1 MTPASRLAAGTIVV
15 GLTVLGLKY
24 LAYVVTG
31 SVALYS
37 DALESIVNVATAVAT
52 LAAVSVSAMP
62 ADANHPYGHQ
72 KAEYLSAVL
81 ESSLIVI
88 AALLILREAWFGLL
102 DPKPLQ
108 APVLGLAINAGAGL
122 LNALWCFLL
131 FRFGRR
137 WRSPAL
143 VADAHHLLT
152 DVVSSIGVLVGVALV
167 ALTGWARLDSII
179 AALVALNILWSGW
192 KLMRDSV
199 GGLMD
204 EAVPEAVQARIANA
218 IRVHASGAIQA
229 NALRTRRSG
238 ALTFIEFNLITPGSM
253 TVAQAHAICD
263 RLEEALNREIEDSSV
278 TIHIEPEQ
286 NAVSVGALPVA

>member
-1 MTPASRLAAGTIVV
+1 MSRAARLASCTILV
-15 GLTVLGLKY
+15 GLVVLGLKY
-24 LAYVVTG
+24 LAYALTG

-37 DALESIVNVATAVAT
+37 DALESIVNVVTAVAT
-52 LAAVSVSAMP
+52 LAALSVSAMP

-81 ESSLIVI
+81 ESAMIII
-88 AALLILREAWFGLL
+88 AALLILRESYLSL
-102 DPKPLQ
+102 MHPKPLSS
-108 APVLGLAINAGAGL
+108 PVLGLAINAAAGAI
-122 LNALWCFLL
+122 NAVWCMVL

-143 VADAHHLLT
+143 VADAHHLFT

-167 ALTGWARLDSII
+167 ALTGWAPLDAIV
-179 AALVALNILWSGW
+179 AALVAIHILWSGW

-204 EAVPEAVQARIANA
+204 EAVPDDVRALIANV
-218 IRVHASGAIQA
+218 IREHAGGAIQA

-238 ALTFIEFNLITPGSM
+238 ALTFIEFNLITPGAM
-253 TVAQAHAICD
+253 TVAEAHAICD
-263 RLEEALNREIEDSSV
+263 RVEVALEHKIADSSV

-286 NAVSVGALPVA
+286 NAVADGVLPVD

>member
-1 MTPASRLAAGTIVV
+1 MIPASRLAVGTIVV

-24 LAYVVTG
+24 LAYVLTG

-52 LAAVSVSAMP
+52 LAAVSVSALP

-81 ESSLIVI
+81 ESALILV
-88 AALLILREAWFGLL
+88 AALLILRESWYSLMN
-102 DPKPLQ
+102 PKPLQ
-108 APVLGLAINAGAGL
+108 APVLGLAINAGAGV
-122 LNALWCFLL
+122 LNAIWCAML

-152 DVVSSIGVLVGVALV
+152 DVISSIGVLVGVALV
-167 ALTGWARLDSII
+167 ALTGWAPLDAII

-192 KLMRDSV
+192 KLMRESV

-204 EAVPEAVQARIANA
+204 EAVSKEVQAQIGEV
-218 IRVHASGAIQA
+218 IRTHAGGAIQA
-229 NALRTRRSG
+229 NALRTRSSG
-238 ALTFIEFNLITPGSM
+238 AMTFIEFNLITPGDM
-253 TVAQAHAICD
+253 TVAEAHAICD
-263 RLEEALNREIEDSSV
+263 RLEAALNEAIEDSSV

-286 NAVSVGALPVA
+286 NAVSNGVLPVA